1 MKGDKTM
8 KKLILITLIMM
19 VTVSFLVA
27 GSTNADAMNNE
38 SAALLTA
45 GIVLLSIPVMNAVVH
60 GGTSPEPVYSHAGPP
75 RYIEKTHVVYV
86 QSKNTRHPGRRIT
99 SYKRGY
105 RQEWKR
111 LQHER
116 GKRDARR
123 DYRRD
128 RHYDR

>member
-1 MKGDKTM
+1 M
-8 KKLILITLIMM
+8 KKLLSITLIMM
-19 VTVSFLVA
+19 VTVSFLVV

-45 GIVLLSIPVMNAVVH
+45 GIILLSIPVMNAVVH
-60 GGTSPEPVYSHAGPP
+60 GGTYPEPVYSHAGPP

-86 QSKNTRHPGRRIT
+86 HSKNARHPGQRVT
-99 SYKRGY
+99 PYKRGY

-111 LQHER
+111 LQRER

-123 DYRRD
+123 DYRRGRD
-128 RHYDR
+128 YD